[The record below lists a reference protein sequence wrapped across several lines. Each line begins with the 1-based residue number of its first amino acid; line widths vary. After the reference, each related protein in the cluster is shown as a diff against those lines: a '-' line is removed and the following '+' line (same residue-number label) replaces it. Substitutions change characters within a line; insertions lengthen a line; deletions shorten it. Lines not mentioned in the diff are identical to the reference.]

1 MSRERTDALVAKL
14 AADLEPVK
22 PIAPIWQGVV
32 GLFLVAAFV
41 AVGVIASQGPT
52 PTLWAHFLRDLTYAA
67 VLVGLVAAVAG
78 SWTGALA
85 SVVPGR
91 ELLLRLGAGI
101 AVGGLLLG
109 LCVAGWLTPWGSA
122 QLEPASSLLACIG
135 RAAGFALLPALAAL
149 GLTARG
155 WSGRPEV
162 TVGLAVLGAGAAGA
176 LLVHLTCPTVEP
188 LHALFAHVSPPI
200 LITLLVT
207 GAVAPSMGRWAR

>member
-14 AADLEPVK
+14 AADLAPVK

-32 GLFLVAAFV
+32 GLFLVASLV
-41 AVGVIASQGPT
+41 AAGVFASQEPV
-52 PTLWAHFLRDLTYAA
+52 PALWGHFLRDLTYAA
-67 VLVGLVAAVAG
+67 VLVGLVAAAVG

-91 ELLLRLGAGI
+91 ELPLQLGSGI
-101 AVGGLLLG
+101 AVAGLLFA
-109 LCVAGWLTPWGSA
+109 LCVAGWLTPWGSV

-149 GLTARG
+149 ALTARG
-155 WSGRPEV
+155 WSGRPAV
-162 TVGLAVLGAGAAGA
+162 TVALGVLGAGAAGA